1 MKVTAEDK
9 TVMVYWQDG
18 DRIQSWDQACIQAI
32 ELFGL
37 PGDKF
42 TTELNQNWMAFTF
55 NTVED
60 ALLFRLAI

>member
-1 MKVTAEDK
+1 MKITAEDR

-18 DRIQSWDQACIQAI
+18 DNIQSWDQACIQAI

-42 TTELNQNWMAFTF
+42 TTELNQNWMAFKF
-55 NTVED
+55 RNVED